1 MNQYI
6 GYYVYLCDNI
16 KNSRDIE
23 ANITLSR
30 HGGLAG
36 RAYRGE
42 LQPTNS
48 FWMSYILRS
57 DGAD

>member
-6 GYYVYLCDNI
+6 GYYVYSRDNI

-30 HGGLAG
+30 HGGLSRTGHILYFRNHIILFAI
-36 RAYRGE
+36 
-42 LQPTNS
+42 LLLT
-48 FWMSYILRS
+48 MSRL
-57 DGAD
+57 